1 MESLIWVV
9 LPLFWVYRCKT
20 GLERPTYRPRFT
32 FGVVVKQ
39 GPVYLFYIENCF
51 DKSGFKFSFKGI
63 FCSVGGGGKLCFL
76 AKAMV
81 AFYGHLKG
89 GVVFRPSIWIIH
101 GTMEHKSIKRSKVQN
116 AQGQWLTQ
124 QLLVRNILA
133 IFLLCFD
140 RSVVAILGLK
150 Y

>member
-1 MESLIWVV
+1 M
-9 LPLFWVYRCKT
+9 YRCKT

-89 GVVFRPSIWIIH
+89 GVVFRHPSELFTVQWNTKVSK
-101 GTMEHKSIKRSKVQN
+101 GQRSKMHRVS
-116 AQGQWLTQ
+116 
-124 QLLVRNILA
+124 
-133 IFLLCFD
+133 D
-140 RSVVAILGLK
+140 
-150 Y
+150 